1 MGVSTPLAA
10 TSVTNR
16 LTAWTLSRTALQ
28 RLALVSVIVNVG
40 IVVTGGAVRLTNS
53 GLGCPTWP
61 ACSGSDP
68 LPTHEFGIHKAV
80 EFSNRMLTFV
90 VGVALVLTLI
100 AAWRQRTERRLAVLA
115 FLGVPAQAVLGGIVV
130 LTNLNPWLV
139 APHFL
144 LSTVI
149 IAITFLLWWRVTGH
163 ESIGAAPP
171 VLWLSRALAA
181 VTGLVLVLGTVVTGT
196 GPHAGDPDK
205 NGRIHRI
212 HLSTSGATQLHAD
225 LVMVLVGL
233 TVGLVALTFALES
246 AAPLRRSVLVLLG
259 VVLAQGVIGYT
270 QYFLHVPAL
279 LVGFHMLGA
288 CLVWLAAL
296 RVLLGAD
303 VSLGL
308 RTVGGVR
315 AAGAASALRPA
326 G

>member
-1 MGVSTPLAA
+1 MSTAVATPSLA
-10 TSVTNR
+10 TR
-16 LTAWTLSRTALQ
+16 LTAWTLSPVALR
-28 RLALVSVIVNVG
+28 RLAAASVVVSVG

-80 EFSNRMLTFV
+80 EFSNRILTFV
-90 VGVALVLTLI
+90 VGAVLVLTLI
-100 AAWRQRTERRLAVLA
+100 AAWRQHTERRLAALA

-144 LSTVI
+144 LSAVI
-149 IAITFLLWWRVTGH
+149 IAVTFLLWWRV
-163 ESIGAAPP
+163 SSAQVVAAPP
-171 VLWLSRALAA
+171 PVVWLARALAA

-205 NGRIHRI
+205 SGRIHRI

-233 TVGLVALTFALES
+233 TIGLVAAAYALSS
-246 AAPLRRSVLVLLG
+246 AAALRRA
-259 VVLAQGVIGYT
+259 VLALLAIVLTQGAIGYT

-296 RVLLGAD
+296 RVLLLVDVRKSAVTTAD
-303 VSLGL
+303 
-308 RTVGGVR
+308 
-315 AAGAASALRPA
+315 AAAVPHPA

>member
-1 MGVSTPLAA
+1 MGVATVARPSLTSRLTSWTLNPLAL
-10 TSVTNR
+10 R
-16 LTAWTLSRTALQ
+16 

-90 VGVALVLTLI
+90 VAAALALTLI
-100 AAWRQRTERRLAVLA
+100 AAWRQRTEVRLALLA

-144 LSTVI
+144 LSAVI
-149 IAITFLLWWRVTGH
+149 IALTFLLWTRVTGVATV
-163 ESIGAAPP
+163 AAPP
-171 VLWLSRALAA
+171 PVVWLARGLTA

-212 HLSTSGATQLHAD
+212 HLATSGATQLHAD

-233 TVGLVALTFALES
+233 TLGLVALTFALSGAE
-246 AAPLRRSVLVLLG
+246 PLRRAVLVLLG

-296 RVLLGAD
+296 RVLLLVDRRD
-303 VSLGL
+303 VTS
-308 RTVGGVR
+308 GVT
-315 AAGAASALRPA
+315 AAGVAAAPRPA

>member
-1 MGVSTPLAA
+1 LLS
-10 TSVTNR
+10 R
-16 LTAWTLSRTALQ
+16 LTGWSLDPVALR

-90 VGVALVLTLI
+90 VAAALALTLI
-100 AAWRQRTERRLAVLA
+100 AAWRQRTEVRLALLA

-144 LSTVI
+144 LSAVI
-149 IAITFLLWWRVTGH
+149 IAITFLLWTRLTGVAAVP
-163 ESIGAAPP
+163 AAPA
-171 VLWLSRALAA
+171 VVWLARGLAG

-212 HLSTSGATQLHAD
+212 HFSTSAATQLHAD

-233 TVGLVALTFALES
+233 TLGLVALTYALS
-246 AAPLRRSVLVLLG
+246 AVAALRRAVLLLLG
-259 VVLAQGVIGYT
+259 IVLAQGVIGYT

-296 RVLLGAD
+296 RVLLLVDRRKVATD
-303 VSLGL
+303 SV
-308 RTVGGVR
+308 T
-315 AAGAASALRPA
+315 AAGAAAAPRPA